1 MKRTPNSV
9 DVHVG
14 ARVRGRRMAVGL
26 TQDKLAK
33 SLGITFQQIQKYEKG
48 VNRIGA
54 GRLQAIARIL
64 EKPVSFFYA
73 DASGPLSATLLEAQN
88 AATARR
94 PAVPMEALKLI
105 KSFARIEDQEAR
117 RHLLGLAQILAESAG
132 KEQPA
137 EGKKPRQRQS

>member
-1 MKRTPNSV
+1 VKRTPNSV

-14 ARVRGRRMAVGL
+14 SRVRGRRMAVGL

-73 DASGPLSATLLEAQN
+73 DASGALTATLLEAQN
-88 AATARR
+88 AATAPR
-94 PAVPMEALKLI
+94 PVVPAEALKLI

-117 RHLLGLAQILAESAG
+117 RHLLGLAQILAEKGS
-132 KEQPA
+132 KEQPTDV
-137 EGKKPRQRQS
+137 KKPRQGQ

>member
-14 ARVRGRRMAVGL
+14 SRVRGRRMAVGL

-73 DASGPLSATLLEAQN
+73 DASGALTATLLEAQN
-88 AATARR
+88 AATAPR
-94 PAVPMEALKLI
+94 PAVPAEALKLI

-117 RHLLGLAQILAESAG
+117 RHLLGLAQILAEKGS
-132 KEQPA
+132 KEQPTDV
-137 EGKKPRQRQS
+137 KKPRQGQ